1 MADRKRTRWWKL
13 NEEELRS
20 RRIHLEG
27 EGISLLG
34 RIRRK
39 RNKLEGDIF
48 YNYAS
53 RNFGRVNNGSLPGEN
68 VMVVK

>member
-1 MADRKRTRWWKL
+1 M

-20 RRIHLEG
+20 RCIHFECEG
-27 EGISLLG
+27 TSMLV

-53 RNFGRVNNGSLPGEN
+53 RNFGRVNNGSLPGER
-68 VMVVK
+68 VMVVE